1 MYTIEQMAGV
11 MAANEVS
18 RLNIRDKEGRKKVY
32 ELELYKLQE
41 LEGVA
46 TITPEGDIKFIK

>member
-1 MYTIEQMAGV
+1 MYTTEQLAGV
-11 MAANEVS
+11 MTAYQVAK
-18 RLNIRDKEGRKKVY
+18 LNIRDKEGRKKMY

>member
-1 MYTIEQMAGV
+1 
-11 MAANEVS
+11 MAAAEVT
-18 RLNIRDKEGRKKVY
+18 RLNIRDQEGRKKVY

-46 TITPEGDIKFIK
+46 TITPDGSIKFIK

>member
-1 MYTIEQMAGV
+1 MYTTEQLAGV
-11 MAANEVS
+11 MAAFQAS
-18 RLNIRDKEGRKKVY
+18 KLNIRDKEGRKKMY

-41 LEGVA
+41 LESVA

>member
-1 MYTIEQMAGV
+1 MYTTEQMAGA

-18 RLNIRDKEGRKKVY
+18 RLNIRDQEGRKKVY

>member
-1 MYTIEQMAGV
+1 MYTTEQIAGV
-11 MAANEVS
+11 MASYEAS

-46 TITPEGDIKFIK
+46 TITATGDIKFIK

>member
-1 MYTIEQMAGV
+1 MYTTEQLAGV
-11 MAANEVS
+11 MAAYQVS
-18 RLNIRDKEGRKKVY
+18 KLNIRDKEGRKKMY

-46 TITPEGDIKFIK
+46 TITPDGDIKFIK

>member
-1 MYTIEQMAGV
+1 MYTVEQLAGV
-11 MAANEVS
+11 MAGYEVS
-18 RLNIRDKEGRKKVY
+18 KLNIRDKEGRKKVY

>member
-1 MYTIEQMAGV
+1 MYTIEELAGV
-11 MAANEVS
+11 MAACEVS

-41 LEGVA
+41 LEGA
-46 TITPEGDIKFIK
+46 AIITPEGDIRFIK

>member
-1 MYTIEQMAGV
+1 MYTTEQLAGV
-11 MAANEVS
+11 MATSEVS

-46 TITPEGDIKFIK
+46 TITPDGDIKFIK

>member
-1 MYTIEQMAGV
+1 MAK
-11 MAANEVS
+11 
-18 RLNIRDKEGRKKVY
+18 LNIRDKEGRKKMY
-32 ELELYKLQE
+32 ELELYKLQQ

>member
-1 MYTIEQMAGV
+1 MYTVEQLAGV
-11 MAANEVS
+11 MAAYQVAK
-18 RLNIRDKEGRKKVY
+18 LNIRDKEGRKKMY

>member
-1 MYTIEQMAGV
+1 MYTTEQLAGV
-11 MAANEVS
+11 MAAHEVS
-18 RLNIRDKEGRKKVY
+18 RLNIRDKEGRKKAY

>member
-1 MYTIEQMAGV
+1 MYTTEQLAGV
-11 MAANEVS
+11 MAAYQVAK
-18 RLNIRDKEGRKKVY
+18 LNIRDKEGRKKMY
-32 ELELYKLQE
+32 ELELYKLQQ

>member
-1 MYTIEQMAGV
+1 MYTTEQIAGV
-11 MAANEVS
+11 MSAYEVS
-18 RLNIRDKEGRKKVY
+18 KLNIRDKGGRKKVY

-46 TITPEGDIKFIK
+46 IITPEGDIKFIK